1 MEIEIVLNQD
11 ERAELDHCETI
22 INMGLSTFI
31 KVGEALL
38 TIKDRRL
45 YREDYSTFD
54 DYCRDKWR
62 IASSRARQL
71 MGASET
77 VQDIKSVTTGNTFLP
92 TNERQ
97 TRPMARL
104 TPDEKGVAWQRAV
117 KEAEGKHPSGKMVER
132 IVKEINPITK
142 ESQTKWVSKSKVSI
156 GGFSQVVAGD
166 DFSQYDPDD
175 TSSIADKY
183 PPNVQQARGLL
194 EQLGWSCI
202 PPEAAGGPNCPY
214 CARAYR

>member
-1 MEIEIVLNQD
+1 MEIEVILNQD
-11 ERAELDHCETI
+11 ERTELDHCETVI
-22 INMGLSTFI
+22 SMGLSTFI
-31 KVGEALL
+31 KVGEALS
-38 TIKDRRL
+38 TIWARRL

-54 DYCRDKWR
+54 DYCRDKWG

-97 TRPMARL
+97 ARPMAGL
-104 TPDEKGVAWQRAV
+104 TPTEKGLIWEKSVEKAGDRL
-117 KEAEGKHPSGKMVER
+117 PSGKLVER
-132 IVKEINPITK
+132 IVKEIKPITK
-142 ESQTKWVSKSKVSI
+142 ESQTKWVSKSKIAI

-175 TSSIADKY
+175 TSPAAGKY
-183 PPNVQQARGLL
+183 SPNVQQARGLL
-194 EQLGWSCI
+194 ESLGWSCI
-202 PPEAAGGPNCPY
+202 PPEAADEPNCPY
-214 CARAYR
+214 CDRAYK

>member
-1 MEIEIVLNQD
+1 MEIEVVLNQD
-11 ERAELDHCETI
+11 ERTELDHCETVI
-22 INMGLSTFI
+22 SMGLSTFI

-38 TIKDRRL
+38 TIRDHRL
-45 YREDYSTFD
+45 YREDFSTFD
-54 DYCRDKWR
+54 DYCRDKWG

-71 MGASET
+71 MGANET
-77 VQDIKSVTTGNTFLP
+77 VQDIKSVTNGNTFLP

-104 TPDEKGVAWQRAV
+104 TPNEKGLVWEKAV
-117 KEAEGKHPSGKMVER
+117 EKAGDKLPSGKLIER
-132 IVKEINPITK
+132 IVQEVKPLTK
-142 ESQTKWVSKSKVSI
+142 ESKTKWVSKSKVAI
-156 GGFSQVVAGD
+156 GGFSQIVAGD

-175 TSSIADKY
+175 SAPSQY
-183 PPNVQQARGLL
+183 PTGVQQARGLL

-202 PPEAAGGPNCPY
+202 PPEAAGEPNCPY